1 MQIKSLEIPEMA
13 PVLSKKMR
21 NSNAGEETPPLKR
34 RATTSLHAPR
44 KSCSPGLQTRGFLQT
59 PHRSFGTRS
68 GNFGNRRFA
77 YFLWLVVCAVVLSLA
92 GCVVGPNYKRP
103 MVNAP
108 STYRG
113 LTDTEAASAAPAS
126 LGDQKWWE
134 VFQDQQLQQLIR
146 TALQQNYDVRIA
158 AARVLEAQAQLG
170 ITRANQYPTVTAT
183 GTGASL
189 RNPATGPIPAYEF
202 NYGRVSATA
211 AWQLDFWGMYRR
223 ATEAARA
230 EVLASE
236 WARQEVNATLVANV
250 AGAYFQLRELDLELD
265 ITKHAVASRNESLQL
280 TQTLEEHGINSIL
293 DVRQAEQLVYTATGQ
308 IADQE
313 RRIEQQENLLS
324 VLLGNNPAAVPRG
337 TELTAQVH
345 PPEVP
350 AGLPSSL
357 LERRPDIRRA
367 EQQMIAANAQ
377 IGVARA
383 AYFPQITLTAAPG
396 FQSAALTNLFSGPSG
411 LWTFSGSIA
420 QPIFTAGKLRSGVR
434 LAEAQQQ
441 EALLVYQQTIQ
452 GAFRSVSDALVAYR
466 KDQEFRAQ
474 QELLAH
480 SAEDAA
486 QLSGKRY
493 SSGTTSYLEVL
504 TNETNYFS
512 AELGLA
518 QARLN
523 EVLALVQIYQALG
536 GGWQQ

>member
-1 MQIKSLEIPEMA
+1 MA
-13 PVLSKKMR
+13 SAVFEER
-21 NSNAGEETPPLKR
+21 CANAGEKTPSLNT
-34 RATTSLHAPR
+34 RATTS
-44 KSCSPGLQTRGFLQT
+44 GLRY
-59 PHRSFGTRS
+59 
-68 GNFGNRRFA
+68 FGNRGFARFLPLA
-77 YFLWLVVCAVVLSLA
+77 FCVVVPFIS

-103 MVNAP
+103 VVNTP

-113 LTDTEAASAAPAS
+113 LTDAETANAAPAS

-170 ITRANQYPTVTAT
+170 ITRANQFPTVSAN

-223 ATEAARA
+223 ATEAAKA
-230 EVLASE
+230 ELLANE
-236 WARQEVNATLVANV
+236 WARQEVTATLVANL
-250 AGAYFQLRELDLELD
+250 ATAYFQLRELDLELD
-265 ITKHAVASRNESLQL
+265 ISKRELDTRKESLQL

-293 DVRQAEQLVYTATGQ
+293 DVRQAEQLVYTAAGQ

-313 RRIEQQENLLS
+313 RRIEQQENFLS
-324 VLLGNNPAAVPRG
+324 ILMGNNPSAVPRG
-337 TELTAQVH
+337 MDLTEQPHA
-345 PPEVP
+345 PEVP
-350 AGLPSSL
+350 AGLPSAL
-357 LERRPDIRRA
+357 LERRPDVRQA
-367 EQQMIAANAQ
+367 EQKMISANAQ

-383 AYFPQITLTAAPG
+383 AYFPQIALTAAPG
-396 FQSAALTNLFSGPSG
+396 FQSSSLTNLFSGPSG
-411 LWTFSGSIA
+411 LWTFSGSIT

-441 EALLVYQQTIQ
+441 EALLTYQQTIQ
-452 GAFRSVSDALVAYR
+452 GAFRGVSDALVAYR

-480 SAEDAA
+480 SAQDAA
-486 QLSGKRY
+486 QLSGQRY
-493 SSGTTSYLEVL
+493 KSGTTSYLEVL

-523 EVLALVQIYQALG
+523 ELLALVQIYQALG